1 MAKGKIT
8 PYNAD
13 SFSPSAVGTPGVD
26 KSGQILAQGAEGL
39 AQALIQREDTSNTLA
54 ATVKFG
60 DFQVDYATK
69 KLELQ
74 KQFRDN
80 PNEFPAA
87 AKAMSEKLAD
97 QYSQNMPEGIHK
109 KFRSFTASALAQ
121 DGDNLVNWANKR
133 DNEIQIGNVITI
145 KQNVALEAQT
155 VDSAES
161 LKGILFKFQ
170 DASTLARKVISP
182 EADTEL
188 TTRYAKLA
196 KENAMMSQIY
206 AQPVKVLRDL
216 EGGTYKG
223 ILEPDEI
230 ASYSNKA
237 RTAIYNKA
245 NDDFYRGLFVSQ
257 GEIYDLQKQVDDG
270 SISPAELIARKQAAW
285 ANKDAKDANGNKVFS
300 DSYFKALDNLT
311 AQVLHTGMTLPAEQ
325 AEQRKTVLAAFDS
338 NWEQYLTAK
347 KEDGGQPNPK
357 DVEKELEMY
366 ANLSDLY
373 GKGVINKADFDA
385 KVDVMQTKL
394 ALRVGKTAVVK
405 SFSQALEEAGKSRWF
420 RDTSNDVFVYGYQ
433 YIKEHI
439 DKAYSTLDPTSK
451 QELKAQML
459 SQYTKQIKAF
469 PEGTLKGL
477 TTEVAKRSFAHD
489 VVVGHAV
496 EGKEVPGILPKF
508 SFYQDPASG
517 KPLFYGDT
525 LTQNGATKRFLGMD
539 PETGAPK
546 WKYVE
551 GSIVTTAK
559 GRFKALSDGTFE
571 RL

>member
-8 PYNAD
+8 QYD
-13 SFSPSAVGTPGVD
+13 GSSFAPQAVGVPGQD
-26 KSGQILAQGAEGL
+26 RSGQILAKGIGTLGE
-39 AQALIQREDTSNTLA
+39 ALKQREDTVNTLE

-80 PNEFPAA
+80 PNDFPVA
-87 AKAMSEKLAD
+87 AKAMSDKLVD
-97 QYSQNMPEGIHK
+97 QYSQNMPEGIHQ

-133 DNEIQIGNVITI
+133 DNEIQIGNVLAI

-161 LKGILFKFQ
+161 LKNILVKFQ

-188 TTRYAKLA
+188 TTRYSTLA
-196 KENAMMSQIY
+196 KTNAMMSQIY

-223 ILEPDEI
+223 VLTPDEVVD
-230 ASYSNKA
+230 YSTKA
-237 RTAIYNKA
+237 RTAIHNKA
-245 NDDFYRGLFVSQ
+245 EDDFYRGLYVSQ

-285 ANKDAKDANGNKVFS
+285 ANKDAKDANGNKIFS
-300 DSYFKALDNLT
+300 DSYFRALDNLT
-311 AQVLHTGMTLPAEQ
+311 AQVLHTGMTLPPEQ
-325 AEQRKTVLAAFDS
+325 AEQRKTALASFDS
-338 NWEQYLTAK
+338 NWEQYLMAK
-347 KEDGGQPNPK
+347 KEDGGQPNAK

-373 GKGVINKADFDA
+373 GKGVINKADFDS

-394 ALRVGKTAVVK
+394 ALRVGKTPVVN
-405 SFSQALEEAGKSRWF
+405 SFNQALEEAGKGRWF

-433 YIKEHI
+433 YIKDHV
-439 DKAYSTLDPTSK
+439 DKAYATLDPTSK

-459 SQYTKQIKAF
+459 SQYTKQVKSF
-469 PEGTLKGL
+469 PEGVIKNLS
-477 TTEVAKRSFAHD
+477 TEMAKRSFAHD

-496 EGKEVPGILPKF
+496 DGKSVPGILPKF
-508 SFYQDPASG
+508 SFYQDPDSG

-525 LTQNGATKRFLGMD
+525 LTQNGATKQFLGMD

-559 GRFKALSDGTFE
+559 GRFKALGDGTFE